1 MHDGGTGAFTGGVGG
16 GKMRILID
24 TNIFIYREDDH
35 ILSSNLQTVLRM
47 LNSLK
52 MKIVLHP
59 ESIEEIKRDRNED
72 RKKVMLS
79 KIHTYPLLES
89 PPDPEKDTDF
99 RSVAGYPKKPNE
111 HTDNDLLYSVYK
123 DAVDFLITE
132 DVGIHKKATRLGIK
146 DRVLSLEDALEI
158 FKKDFYDEQVH
169 HPPAVKEE
177 VVYNLNINDPFFDSI
192 KKEYGKEKFETWFK
206 KISREGRKCWVHLR
220 ADDAIGA
227 LLIYKVKNE
236 AIDSIP
242 SLPTKKRFKIATL
255 KVTHTG
261 YKIGELFIK
270 FAVEYCIKNDLN
282 EIYLTHFTQPDD
294 YLVDLITEYGFVKV
308 ATNRRGEDVFIKELL
323 ADNRKI
329 ELLHPIE
336 ISKRFYP
343 CFYDGTEVNKFVVPI
358 LPEFHERLFTEYKT
372 RQTRIFEHVGGFIV
386 EGNTIKKAYLCHS
399 RITKVSPGD
408 LLLFYRSRDRS
419 EITSLGVVEKAFR
432 SLQDKDEIMR
442 YVGKR
447 TVYSV
452 DEIED
457 MARKPTIVILFT
469 WHFHLPNPLK
479 LKELRGIGV
488 LTGAPRSIIQISHEK
503 YLLIKSGG
511 GIDERFTFD

>member
-1 MHDGGTGAFTGGVGG
+1 MH
-16 GKMRILID
+16 ILID

-35 ILSSNLQTVLRM
+35 VLSSNLQTVLRM

-52 MKIVLHP
+52 IKIVLHP

-89 PPDPEKDTDF
+89 PPNPEKDTDF
-99 RSVAGYPKKPNE
+99 LSVVGYPTKPNE

-132 DVGIHKKATRLGIK
+132 DGGMHKKATRLGIK
-146 DRVLSLEDALEI
+146 ERVLSLEDALEI
-158 FKKDFYDEQVH
+158 LKKDFPDETVH
-169 HPPAVKEE
+169 QPPGVKEE
-177 VVYNLNINDPFFDSI
+177 IAYNLNINDSFFDSL
-192 KKEYGKEKFETWFK
+192 KAEYVEFETWFK
-206 KISREGRKCWVHLR
+206 NISREGRKCWVHLR
-220 ADDAIGA
+220 DDGAIGA
-227 LLIYKVKNE
+227 LLIYKVENE
-236 AIDSIP
+236 PIDSIP
-242 SLPTKKRFKIATL
+242 PLPEKKRFKIATL

-270 FAVEYCIKNDLN
+270 LAVEYCIKNDLT
-282 EIYLTHFTQPDD
+282 EIYLTRFTQPDD

-308 ATNRRGEDVFIKELL
+308 ATNRRGEDVFIKELFT
-323 ADNRKI
+323 DDRKI
-329 ELLHPIE
+329 KLLHPIE

-343 CFYDGTEVNKFVVPI
+343 SFYDGAEVNKFIVPI

-372 RQTRIFEHVGGFIV
+372 RQTRIFEHAGGFIV

-419 EITSLGVVEKAFR
+419 EITTLGVVEKAFQ
-432 SLQDKDEIMR
+432 SIQDKAEIMR
-442 YVGKR
+442 HVGKR

-452 DEIED
+452 DEIEH

-469 WHFHLPNPLK
+469 WHFHFPNPLK
-479 LKELRGIGV
+479 LKELIEIGV
-488 LTGAPRSIIQISHEK
+488 LIGAPQSITQISHEK
-503 YLLIKSGG
+503 YQLIKSGG
-511 GIDERFTFD
+511 GIDERFTID